1 MTLEPI
7 DDFEKEVLD
16 KHNKT
21 LRIVQLQAENFKKL
35 KAVEITP
42 QGDTVIISG
51 KNAAGK
57 SSVLD
62 AIWFTLA
69 GKDALKKNPDPVRH
83 GEKSTKVTLD
93 LGDYSVTRRWKD
105 GKSQLEIIS
114 NDNRKMKYGSPAG
127 MLNEIVGDLSFD
139 PLAFAN
145 QSEKEQ
151 VKTLL
156 ELVKLPIDLYALDDD
171 RKLLYESRTLV
182 NRAVKHLEG
191 KVAGFPAVDAPD
203 TEINT
208 SDIMSAMELATTEI
222 SNNIEVRNS
231 YSQKLRTQ
239 KDWITRIKDLETEL
253 LEKQDKLVSI
263 ECEIDQLKPLVD
275 NAIDPDLTVFKEQ
288 LQNAEQI
295 NATVRSMQQRTQ
307 IQDEL
312 NGEIANSE
320 NLTTQITEIDELKE
334 RTLQEANMPID
345 GLSFDSEGI
354 SFNKTLFQQCSSAE
368 QLKVSLSIAMAMN
381 PKLRVIRIMD
391 GSLLD
396 SSNMAIIEEM
406 AKDND
411 FQVWMELVRD
421 DGQMGIYIEDGEVAY
436 DNYKNPQ

>member
-1 MTLEPI
+1 MTNNPL
-7 DDFEKEVLD
+7 K
-16 KHNKT
+16 
-21 LRIVQLQAENFKKL
+21 IVQLQATNFMKL

-57 SSVLD
+57 SAVLN
-62 AIWFTLA
+62 AIVFALG
-69 GKDALKKNPDPVRH
+69 GKKALNKIPDPVRH
-83 GEKSTKVTLD
+83 GEESTKVTID

-105 GKSQLEIIS
+105 GKSQLEITS
-114 NDNRKMKYGSPAG
+114 NDNRKIKFGSPAG
-127 MLNEIVGDLSFD
+127 MLDSIVGELSFD

-145 QSEKEQ
+145 QSEKDQ
-151 VKTLL
+151 IKTLL

-171 RKLLYESRTLV
+171 RRVKYDARRLI
-182 NRAVKHLEG
+182 NRAINHLEG
-191 KVAGFPAVDAPD
+191 KVAGFPVVDAPD
-203 TEINT
+203 EEVNTTDIITDMQMASEIVADNKERRDEYV
-208 SDIMSAMELATTEI
+208 SM
-222 SNNIEVRNS
+222 
-231 YSQKLRTQ
+231 
-239 KDWITRIKDLETEL
+239 LETQEEWTIHIKNLEAEL
-253 LEKQDKLVSI
+253 LEKQDKLVAI
-263 ECEIDQLKPLVD
+263 ESEIDQLKPQIKSL
-275 NAIDPDLTVFKEQ
+275 IDPDLTMFKES
-288 LQNAEQI
+288 LRNAEQVNI
-295 NATVRSMQQRTQ
+295 NVRSNQQRKL

-312 NGEIANSE
+312 NSEIANSE
-320 NLTTQITEIDELKE
+320 NLTTQINEIDELKE

-345 GLSFDSEGI
+345 GLSFDSDGVNFDGSVFE
-354 SFNKTLFQQCSSAE
+354 QCSGAE
-368 QLKVSLSIAMAMN
+368 KLKVSLSIAMAMN

>member
-1 MTLEPI
+1 MTNNPL
-7 DDFEKEVLD
+7 K
-16 KHNKT
+16 
-21 LRIVQLQAENFKKL
+21 IVQLQAKNFMKL

-57 SSVLD
+57 SAVLN
-62 AIWFTLA
+62 AIVFALG
-69 GKDALKKNPDPVRH
+69 GKKALNKIPDPVRH
-83 GEKSTKVTLD
+83 GEESTKVTID
-93 LGDYSVTRRWKD
+93 LGDYSVTRKWKD
-105 GKSQLEIIS
+105 GKSQLEITS
-114 NDNRKMKYGSPAG
+114 NDNRKVRYGSPAG
-127 MLNEIVGDLSFD
+127 MLDSIVGELSFD
-139 PLAFAN
+139 PLEFAN
-145 QSEKEQ
+145 QSEKDQ
-151 VKTLL
+151 IKTLL

-191 KVAGFPAVDAPD
+191 KVAGFPVVDAPD

-208 SDIMSAMELATTEI
+208 SDIMSAMELATKTI
-222 SNNIEVRNS
+222 SDNKDIRDTYSRKLNTQIEW
-231 YSQKLRTQ
+231 TA
-239 KDWITRIKDLETEL
+239 RIHALEYEL
-253 LEKQDKLVSI
+253 LEKQDKLLNL
-263 ECEIDQLKPLVD
+263 ECELDILKPQVETL
-275 NAIDPDLTVFKEQ
+275 IDPDLETFKDQ
-288 LQNAEQI
+288 LQNAEQV
-295 NATVRSMQQRTQ
+295 NTNVRSMKQRTQ

-312 NGEIANSE
+312 NAEITNSD

-345 GLSFDSEGI
+345 GLSFDSEGVNYNGSI
-354 SFNKTLFQQCSSAE
+354 FEQCSSAE
-368 QLKVSLSIAMAMN
+368 KLKVSLSIAMAMN

-411 FQVWMELVRD
+411 FQVWVECVDESGKLGV
-421 DGQMGIYIEDGEVAY
+421 YIEDGSVVAV
-436 DNYKNPQ
+436 NE